1 MAKAYFSK
9 KELNDYRLTL
19 ERKREE
25 IQREIEKFIQMKMD
39 STTFEK
45 KGDLADLA
53 DIEIDESVRFRILDK
68 HKKLLKE
75 IDRALLKFKS
85 NTYGICEGSGDYIN
99 KKRLK
104 IRPWTKYSIE
114 YKEYLDGEKRRQGR

>member
-1 MAKAYFSK
+1 MAKVYFSK
-9 KELNDYRLTL
+9 KELKEYKEVL
-19 ERKREE
+19 EAKRKEVQE
-25 IQREIEKFIQMKMD
+25 QIDKFIQMKIENRA
-39 STTFEK
+39 FER

-53 DIEIDESVRFRILDK
+53 DEEVEERVRFRFLDK

-75 IDRALLKFKS
+75 IDRALTKFQRG
-85 NTYGICEGSGDYIN
+85 TYGICEGSGEYIG

-114 YKEYLDGEKRRQGR
+114 YKEYIDEEKKRNRI

>member
-1 MAKAYFSK
+1 MAKAYLSR
-9 KELNDYRLTL
+9 KELNDFKRVL
-19 ERKREE
+19 EEKKDQIQKE
-25 IQREIEKFIQMKMD
+25 IDKFIRLKMD
-39 STTFEK
+39 RDAFHK

-53 DIEIDESVRFRILDK
+53 DEEIDEGVRFRILDK

-75 IDRALLKFKS
+75 IDRALLKFK
-85 NTYGICEGSGDYIN
+85 NKTYGICEGSGDYIS

-114 YKEYLDGEKRRQGR
+114 YKEYLDEEKRRQH